1 MLEPKEGLLTFRAE
15 GNNTRSSLFYS
26 RIIHWPGKIVR
37 CGKSGAGV
45 TIGRGY
51 DMKHRSPK
59 KIIGDLTYAGIP
71 LEKARQIA
79 TGAGISHCN
88 AANFVRD
95 KKASITEISE
105 LQQIKLFELDYNR
118 YINESIRLYNLYKK
132 TDSVSWDNLH
142 PVLKEVFI
150 DMRYQG
156 VLKSYVVSIFGL
168 NNKGDVINLIKKTPA
183 LPVHEAARGR
193 VNYIKVNMR

>member
-79 TGAGISHCN
+79 TGAGISHCQT
-88 AANFVRD
+88 AEFVNER
-95 KKASITEISE
+95 KTSIIEISE
-105 LQQIKLFELDYNR
+105 IEQRRLFELDYNR
-118 YINESIRLYNLYKK
+118 YIGESIRLYHLYKK
-132 TDSVSWDNLH
+132 IDSVSWDKLH
-142 PVLKEVFI
+142 PILKEVLI

-156 VLKSYVVSIFGL
+156 VLRREMIPVFGL
-168 NNKGDVINLIKKTPA
+168 NKKDEVIKLIRTTID
-183 LPVHEAARGR
+183 LSIHERARGR
-193 VNYIKVNMR
+193 VNYIKANM